1 MRACWCG
8 DTELA
13 LFSSEYAQC
22 QKCGT
27 LVSQKVLPENQFT
40 VSDDETD
47 FYGKQYW
54 LKHQDQDFGF
64 PDIYKRSRN
73 DMIERNLHWLRVLLK
88 YALPPA
94 QVLEVGCGH
103 GSFVA
108 LMQQAGYKAT
118 GVELSPWVVDYA
130 RKTFNI
136 DVRMGPVESLGFSH
150 GSFDVIVLMDVLEHL
165 SDPVAMIS
173 HCINLLK
180 DNGFLLIQ
188 TPKFKEQLSHN
199 DLIDQ
204 GDLFLEMLIPDE
216 HIYLFSERSAKALF
230 KLLGAEYVYF
240 EPAIFSHYDMFF
252 VVSQMPLVMHEIEEI
267 ETTLLANPNG
277 RFALA
282 LLDLQASCIAKD
294 ERLAELTA
302 WVQEREARLVDLDR
316 QVRELNALLRDSEA
330 DGLERGRQISELTAW
345 LQEAQAD
352 RQARGQQVLELTAWV
367 QERESRL
374 AELDRQVRELN
385 ALLRDSE
392 ADGLERG
399 RQISE
404 LTAWLQEAQAD
415 RQARGQQVLELTAW
429 VQEREARLAELD
441 RQVRELNA
449 LLRDSEADG
458 LERGRQISELTA
470 WLQEAQA
477 DRQARDI

>member
-8 DTELA
+8 NTELA
-13 LFSSEYAQC
+13 LFSSEYARC

-88 YALPPA
+88 YALPPVD
-94 QVLEVGCGH
+94 VLEVGCGH

-108 LMQQAGYKAT
+108 LMQQVGYKAT

-136 DVRMGPVESLGFSH
+136 DVRMGPVESLDFSH
-150 GSFDVIVLMDVLEHL
+150 GNMDVVVLMDVLEHL
-165 SDPVAMIS
+165 SDPVATIS
-173 HCINLLK
+173 HCVNLLN
-180 DNGFLLIQ
+180 DNGLLLIQ
-188 TPKFKEQLSHN
+188 TPKFKEQLSHD
-199 DLIDQ
+199 DLISQ
-204 GDLFLEMLIPDE
+204 GDRFLEMLIPDE

-230 KLLGAEYVYF
+230 KSLGVEHVYF

-252 VVSQMPLVMHEIEEI
+252 VVSRMPLVTYTIEEI
-267 ETTLLANPNG
+267 EANLLANPNG

-282 LLDLQASCIAKD
+282 LLDLRERELGFYQRWIELDADRATSLTKISELNGHVVALQASGIAKD
-294 ERLAELTA
+294 ERLAELTQWVQEREASLADLERQVRELSTLLRDSEADRLERGRQITELTA
-302 WVQEREARLVDLDR
+302 WLQEAQADRQARGQQVLELTQGAQEREARLVDLDR

-330 DGLERGRQISELTAW
+330 D
-345 LQEAQAD
+345 
-352 RQARGQQVLELTAWV
+352 RQARGQQIT
-367 QERESRL
+367 
-374 AELDRQVRELN
+374 
-385 ALLRDSE
+385 
-392 ADGLERG
+392 
-399 RQISE
+399 
-404 LTAWLQEAQAD
+404 
-415 RQARGQQVLELTAW
+415 
-429 VQEREARLAELD
+429 
-441 RQVRELNA
+441 
-449 LLRDSEADG
+449 
-458 LERGRQISELTA
+458 ELTA

-477 DRQARDI
+477 DRQARDM

>member
-8 DTELA
+8 NTELA

-27 LVSQKVLPENQFT
+27 LISQKVLPENQFT

-88 YALPPA
+88 YALPPVD
-94 QVLEVGCGH
+94 VLEVGCGH
-103 GSFVA
+103 GSFIA

-136 DVRMGPVESLGFSH
+136 DVRIGPVESLGFSH
-150 GSFDVIVLMDVLEHL
+150 GSIDVIVLMDVLEHL
-165 SDPVAMIS
+165 SDPVATIAY
-173 HCINLLK
+173 CVNLLK
-180 DNGFLLIQ
+180 DNGFLLVQ
-188 TPKFKEQLSHN
+188 TPKFKEHLSHS
-199 DLIDQ
+199 DLIDH
-204 GDLFLEMLIPDE
+204 GDRFLEMLIPDE
-216 HIYLFSERSAKALF
+216 HIYLFSEQSAKALF
-230 KLLGAEYVYF
+230 KLLGAEYICF

-252 VVSQMPLVMHEIEEI
+252 VVSRMPFVTHPTTEI
-267 ETTLLANPNG
+267 ETNLLANPNG

-282 LLDLQASCIAKD
+282 LLDLRERELGFYQRWTELDADRVKNLTQLAELNEQIVILQASCTAKD
-294 ERLAELTA
+294 MQLAQLTT
-302 WVQEREARLVDLDR
+302 WLQEGEARLVELDR

-330 DGLERGRQISELTAW
+330 DRLERGRQISELTAW

-374 AELDRQVRELN
+374 VELDRQVRELN

-392 ADGLERG
+392 ADRLERG

-404 LTAWLQEAQAD
+404 LTGWLQEAQAD
-415 RQARGQQVLELTAW
+415 RQ
-429 VQEREARLAELD
+429 
-441 RQVRELNA
+441 VR
-449 LLRDSEADG
+449 DM
-458 LERGRQISELTA
+458 
-470 WLQEAQA
+470 
-477 DRQARDI
+477 

>member
-1 MRACWCG
+1 MHACWCG
-8 DTELA
+8 NTELA
-13 LFSSEYAQC
+13 FFSSEYGQC
-22 QKCGT
+22 RKCGT

-130 RKTFNI
+130 KKTFNI
-136 DVRMGPVESLGFSH
+136 DVRIGPVESLGLSH

-165 SDPVAMIS
+165 SDPVATIS

-204 GDLFLEMLIPDE
+204 GDRFLEMLIPDE
-216 HIYLFSERSAKALF
+216 HIYLFSERSARALF

-252 VVSQMPLVMHEIEEI
+252 VVSRMLFLMHEIEEI
-267 ETTLLANPNG
+267 ETTLLVNPNG

-282 LLDLQASCIAKD
+282 LLDLRENELYFHQKWTELDADRAISLTKLSELNGQMVALQASCIAKD

-302 WVQEREARLVDLDR
+302 WIQEREARLVDLDR

-330 DGLERGRQISELTAW
+330 DR
-345 LQEAQAD
+345 
-352 RQARGQQVLELTAWV
+352 
-367 QERESRL
+367 
-374 AELDRQVRELN
+374 
-385 ALLRDSE
+385 
-392 ADGLERG
+392 LERG

-429 VQEREARLAELD
+429 VQEREARLVDLD

-449 LLRDSEADG
+449 LLRDSEADR
-458 LERGRQISELTA
+458 LERGRQISELTG

-477 DRQARDI
+477 DRQARDM